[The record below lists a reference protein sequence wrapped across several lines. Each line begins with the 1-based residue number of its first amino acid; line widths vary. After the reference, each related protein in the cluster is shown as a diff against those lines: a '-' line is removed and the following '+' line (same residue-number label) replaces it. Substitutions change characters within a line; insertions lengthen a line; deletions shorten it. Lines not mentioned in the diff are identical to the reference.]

1 MIFSAKCSCRP
12 TVAEVLDG
20 KITTINFAP
29 SDPTCVERAIIDMKL
44 AIDRKVSGCCGSL
57 AATY

>member
-1 MIFSAKCSCRP
+1 MIFRATCRCRP
-12 TVAEVLDG
+12 TVAEVLTG

-44 AIDRKVSGCCGSL
+44 AIDRKGSGCCGSL
-57 AATY
+57 AAAY